1 VENLKNIFQPSSQCI
16 STEKMQDYLL
26 NKLSKNEKRQVEMHL
41 ADCEI
46 CNDQLEGLQILNS
59 TEKLK
64 QVENELNTQIDL
76 YIEKKTKTKKLNTK
90 ELFKKKKPVYLSIAA
105 LLLMLIGINIFLY
118 LNDFNSQ
125 ENSSLAYD
133 YSIEEKSEKVDF
145 SPASEQTKLNS
156 SDSAFVSPNENL
168 KPEKEKS
175 FEKPINLKEKE
186 VFEDYI
192 APDTNALITS
202 RNSKYNASDNKSASS
217 EITVFED
224 IEADL
229 VSDELT
235 ESEVEEQK
243 NESLTGNTSRN
254 KKQSPSNNLQQ
265 AENLYNA
272 KKYTESLQMLDSL
285 KFQNQSKNYYQSM
298 WLKALN
304 YIELKEIE
312 KAKTL
317 LKELAETKNDY
328 QNKAEKKL
336 KNLK

>member
-16 STEKMQDYLL
+16 STEKIQDYLL
-26 NKLSKNEKRQVEMHL
+26 NKLSENEKRQVEMHL
-41 ADCEI
+41 TDCEI

-64 QVENELNTQIDL
+64 QIENELNTKIDHAL
-76 YIEKKTKTKKLNTK
+76 KNKTKTNKKNI
-90 ELFKKKKPVYLSIAA
+90 FINKKPVYLSIAA

-118 LNDFNSQ
+118 FNNINNPQ
-125 ENSSLAYD
+125 NSSLAYD
-133 YSIEEKSEKVDF
+133 YSMEEKSEKVDF
-145 SPASEQTKLNS
+145 SPESEQTKLNS
-156 SDSAFVSPNENL
+156 SDSAFVSPNRSL
-168 KPEKEKS
+168 KHEKEKS

-202 RNSKYNASDNKSASS
+202 KNSKYNASDNKSASS

-229 VSDELT
+229 VSDEVT
-235 ESEVEEQK
+235 ESQMEEQK

-254 KKQSPSNNLQQ
+254 KKQSPSIDNLQQ

-272 KKYTESLQMLDSL
+272 KKFQESLQMLDSL

-317 LKELAETKNDY
+317 LKELAVNKNDY